1 MLRWRSA
8 ATPFFWL
15 GQRGDERIVDV
26 LLGLWADVDDVEIH
40 NQLLFA
46 LAQTS
51 TEAAVD
57 HLVAVAMDEDEDPE
71 LRSQAVFWLGQ
82 SEHPKAKQ
90 ALIEIIGGRVLA
102 ELER

>member
-1 MLRWRSA
+1 
-8 ATPFFWL
+8 
-15 GQRGDERIVDV
+15 
-26 LLGLWADVDDVEIH
+26 
-40 NQLLFA
+40 
-46 LAQTS
+46 
-51 TEAAVD
+51 
-57 HLVAVAMDEDEDPE
+57 MDEDEDPE